1 MDKNWVTI
9 FSCDSLQRA
18 ELVKNLLSHNE
29 INSVI
34 INYQDSLYKF
44 GDIEVCVN
52 RVDVVKAKFCL
63 TNSNGHWSPSEGED
77 FSNNL

>member
-1 MDKNWVTI
+1 MDKNWVII
-9 FSCDSLQRA
+9 FSSGNLQKA
-18 ELVKNLLSHNE
+18 ELVKNLLSHND

-34 INYQDSLYKF
+34 INHQDSLYKF

-63 TNSNGHWSPSEGED
+63 TQTFSEGEG

>member
-9 FSCDSLQRA
+9 FSCDNLQRA

-34 INYQDSLYKF
+34 INHQDSLYKF

-52 RVDVVKAKFCL
+52 RADVVKAKFCL
-63 TNSNGHWSPSEGED
+63 TSSNRYFSEGEGFTD
-77 FSNNL
+77 NM

>member
-1 MDKNWVTI
+1 MDKNWVII
-9 FSCDSLQRA
+9 FSCNNLQRA

-34 INYQDSLYKF
+34 INHQDSLYKF

-63 TNSNGHWSPSEGED
+63 TNSNPHFSEGESFTD
-77 FSNNL
+77 NM